1 MKFLDSLGEDRS
13 SFADLFSACLGC
25 GARVQEAGSKLIV
38 KGRHRSVDF
47 QRGETLFG
55 DDAPRAIWYIGSEA
69 NAGRTWLWGYENIN
83 RLDERLLTLARD
95 VCDFGLRHGLEE
107 LSTPKL
113 ALSAEI
119 NGHALSAIACGL
131 SQEPAI
137 YYRCPHAGGA
147 VFVAFAAGECVAP
160 DGTIKLSM
168 DASELISLAR
178 DYIGAFQ
185 LNHAVLSGALLLRNG
200 TKFSEEAG
208 KIVANF
214 KNDALFSFDNLGQ
227 LSEVEFAV

>member
-1 MKFLDSLGEDRS
+1 MICFR
-13 SFADLFSACLGC
+13 
-25 GARVQEAGSKLIV
+25 RVWVAAQEAGSKLIV
-38 KGRHRSVDF
+38 KGRRRSVDLK
-47 QRGETLFG
+47 RGEISFG

-69 NAGRTWLWGYENIN
+69 SSSRTWLWRYENIN

-95 VCDFGLRHGLEE
+95 VRDFGLRHGLAE

-113 ALSAEI
+113 VLSAEI

-131 SQEPAI
+131 SQEPVC

-147 VFVAFAAGECVAP
+147 VFVAFAAGECVSS

-168 DASELISLAR
+168 DARGLISLAR
-178 DYIGAFQ
+178 DYIGTFQ
-185 LNHAVLSGALLLRNG
+185 LNHAVFIKALLLRNG
-200 TKFSEEAG
+200 TKFSEAAD

-214 KNDALFSFDNLGQ
+214 KNDALFSFDNLGR
-227 LSEVEFAV
+227 LSEVKFAV

>member
-1 MKFLDSLGEDRS
+1 M
-13 SFADLFSACLGC
+13 DL
-25 GARVQEAGSKLIV
+25 K
-38 KGRHRSVDF
+38 
-47 QRGETLFG
+47 RGKISFG

-69 NAGRTWLWGYENIN
+69 SDNRTWLWGYENIK
-83 RLDERLLTLARD
+83 RLDEWPLAFARD
-95 VCDFGLRHGLEE
+95 VRDFGLQHGLAE
-107 LSTPKL
+107 LGTPKL

-119 NGHALSAIACGL
+119 NGHAPSAIACGL
-131 SQEPAI
+131 SQEPLC

-160 DGTIKLSM
+160 DGTIKPGM
-168 DASELISLAR
+168 DASELISLAC

-200 TKFSEEAG
+200 TKFSEAAG

-214 KNDALFSFDNLGQ
+214 KNDAVFSFDNLGR
-227 LSEVEFAV
+227 LSEVKFAV

>member
-1 MKFLDSLGEDRS
+1 MKFLDRLGVDRS
-13 SFADLFSACLGC
+13 SFIDLFSVCLGC
-25 GARVQEAGSKLIV
+25 GASAQEAGSKLIV
-38 KGRHRSVDF
+38 KSRRWYVDF
-47 QRGETLFG
+47 QRGEISFG

-69 NAGRTWLWGYENIN
+69 NAGRTWLWRYENIN
-83 RLDERLLTLARD
+83 RLGKRLLTLARD
-95 VCDFGLRHGLEE
+95 VRDFGLRHGLEE

-137 YYRCPHAGGA
+137 YYRCPHADGA
-147 VFVAFAAGECVAP
+147 VFVAFAAGECVSP
-160 DGTIKLSM
+160 EGTIVSGM

-185 LNHAVLSGALLLRNG
+185 
-200 TKFSEEAG
+200 
-208 KIVANF
+208 
-214 KNDALFSFDNLGQ
+214 
-227 LSEVEFAV
+227 